1 MGECAS
7 DGVRTGRRVVGM
19 VAAIAGVT
27 LALAA
32 CGSAETSAAQLDA
45 RFVDSVR
52 ADGRDV
58 PHGSDGEAM
67 LVRAARKICERR
79 GHHSASFRR
88 RNSALTQ
95 RELDVVE
102 QAFAGDPRR
111 FATLALETYC
121 P

>member
-1 MGECAS
+1 MGECTN
-7 DGVRTGRRVVGM
+7 DGIRAGRRVVGM
-19 VAAIAGVT
+19 VAAVAGVA

-32 CGSAETSAAQLDA
+32 CGAAETSAAQLDA

-52 ADGRDV
+52 ADGHDV
-58 PHGSDGEAM
+58 PRGSDGEAA

-79 GHHSASFRR
+79 VKHTTSFRR
-88 RNSALTQ
+88 RDSAWT
-95 RELDVVE
+95 RPELDAVK